1 MTDHKELDLAIATA
15 PKRRSTHYANG
26 TVRWG
31 TVLRWPNKPKVGSKE
46 SGNYVF
52 GTFEPTPELAHPNCK
67 TQPCREIHRNKRGFV
82 SRQVVALDADYLG
95 SAGVAAEEFMAR
107 VESLGME
114 ALVHTTFSSTPEAPR
129 YRLLL
134 PADRAMDATEYT
146 RVATWL
152 VRELGEE
159 LFDPTTVQPER
170 YMYRPATKSLENFHS
185 RHFPGF
191 LVDVSDGLLKVSEAE
206 VRRVNEDAER
216 PAVDITN
223 PPTEHEVL
231 AARGFLDT
239 AVRAMEHAEQR
250 NNTLTKWLPTL
261 FRFVLGECLEED
273 EVAERMREVADL
285 VGIGDE
291 YDSVAQS
298 AWGYALNDGPDR
310 PRDANPASVFPDLQT
325 HELRPGFPAP
335 SNEAPAVALARAG
348 EVFQKWLSSAYD
360 LDSLHAVLATA
371 AVEQLDGDPLWL
383 MVVSGPGNT
392 KTETVASLAGIGA
405 LVESTVSSEGALLSG
420 TSKRERS
427 KDATGGLLRKLGSEG
442 VLVIKD
448 FTSILSMARE
458 TRATVLGAFREVYD
472 GLWSRNLGTDG
483 GRTLTWTGRLAFV
496 GAVTSAWDQHHA
508 VIAAMGDRF
517 LLIRTDSGNNAN
529 RLTSGKQALANIGSE
544 ADMRKEL
551 AEAAAGVIAAM
562 DRTPIELTEAEEDM
576 ILAAANLV
584 TRARTAVERDYKGN
598 PLEAHV
604 PEAPTRMAK
613 QLGQVV
619 RGAVAIGLDRDD
631 ALRLAIRC
639 ARDSMPPTRLKL
651 IDDLAAYA
659 AQPVNELDGY
669 TPVADIRKRVDLPK
683 TTVDRELQAL
693 HLLGLVKVEE
703 IESHYRGR
711 DVTWWHYAL
720 AEGIDPSTLRDPV
733 LTMLL

>member
-1 MTDHKELDLAIATA
+1 
-15 PKRRSTHYANG
+15 
-26 TVRWG
+26 
-31 TVLRWPNKPKVGSKE
+31 
-46 SGNYVF
+46 
-52 GTFEPTPELAHPNCK
+52 
-67 TQPCREIHRNKRGFV
+67 
-82 SRQVVALDADYLG
+82 
-95 SAGVAAEEFMAR
+95 
-107 VESLGME
+107 ME

-152 VRELGEE
+152 VRELGED

-170 YMYRPATKSLENFHS
+170 YMYRPATKTLENFQS
-185 RHFPGF
+185 RHFSGF
-191 LVDVSDGLLKVSEAE
+191 LVDVGDGLLKVSEAE
-206 VRRVNEDAER
+206 VKRVNAEAER
-216 PAVDITN
+216 PAVDVTN

-325 HELRPGFPAP
+325 HELRSGFPAP
-335 SNEAPAVALARAG
+335 SGEAPAVALDRARS
-348 EVFQKWLSSAYD
+348 VFRRWLGSAYD

-392 KTETVASLAGIGA
+392 KTETVQSLAGIGA
-405 LVESTVSSEGALLSG
+405 LVESTISSEGALLSG

-427 KDATGGLLRKLGSEG
+427 KDATGGLLRKIGSDG
-442 VLVIKD
+442 VIVIKD
-448 FTSILSMARE
+448 VTSILSMARE
-458 TRATVLGAFREVYD
+458 TRATVLGALREVYD
-472 GLWSRNLGTDG
+472 GRWSRNLGTDG

-496 GAVTSAWDQHHA
+496 GAVTSAWDEHHA

-517 LLIRTDSGNNAN
+517 LLIRTDSSVTAE
-529 RLTSGKQALANIGSE
+529 RLTSGRQALANIGSE
-544 ADMRKEL
+544 TDMRKEL
-551 AEAAAGVIAAM
+551 AKAAADVIAAM
-562 DRTPIELTEAEEDM
+562 DRTPVELTAAEEDT
-576 ILAAANLV
+576 ILRAADLV
-584 TRARTAVERDYKGN
+584 TRARTAVERDFKGQ
-598 PLEAHV
+598 PLQAHAL
-604 PEAPTRMAK
+604 EAPTRMAK
-613 QLGQVV
+613 QLGQVL
-619 RGAVAIGLDRDD
+619 RGAVAIGLDRDE

-639 ARDSMPPTRLKL
+639 ARDSVPPTKLRL

-659 AQPVNELDGY
+659 ADPVHELEDLGPY
-669 TPVADIRKRVDLPK
+669 TPVADIRKRVNLPR
-683 TTVDRELQAL
+683 TTVDRQLQEL
-693 HLLGLVKVEE
+693 HLLGIVRVVELDGE
-703 IESHYRGR
+703 WRNKP
-711 DVTWWHYAL
+711 VTWWHYAL

-733 LTMLL
+733 LSALL